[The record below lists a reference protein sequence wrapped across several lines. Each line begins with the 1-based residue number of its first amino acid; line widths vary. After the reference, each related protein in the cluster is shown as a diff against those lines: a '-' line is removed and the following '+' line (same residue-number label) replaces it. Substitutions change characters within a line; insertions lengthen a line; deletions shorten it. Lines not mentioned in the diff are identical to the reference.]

1 MPNGI
6 NERYEIPKTTTTKSF
21 DLFFVKRHS
30 NNDFAPNLGSGQ
42 MLLCSNNPDFK
53 GVQFSPSMYYANFTL
68 AEISGNALPVLN
80 LGHCEI
86 DADNNLTYTQAA
98 SPYFVHAWIAAMMSF
113 SNISVDWSSWA
124 SSATPYTQFSANI
137 LRADGETHAYVTSP
151 NYNTA
156 QSGTLRYNHADNT
169 LAIQA
174 TGLPLANVKIND
186 QGRLFFL
193 KPIFGITVPA
203 ESALTG
209 SFTYIKT
216 VSGVGVSS
224 TTETINTKRGIIQN

>member
-1 MPNGI
+1 
-6 NERYEIPKTTTTKSF
+6 
-21 DLFFVKRHS
+21 
-30 NNDFAPNLGSGQ
+30 

-113 SNISVDWSSWA
+113 SNISFDWSSWA

-137 LRADGETHAYVTSP
+137 LRADSETHTYVTSP
-151 NYNTA
+151 NYTTA

-174 TGLPLANVKIND
+174 TGLPLANVKINNH
-186 QGRLFFL
+186 GRLFFL